1 MSQQENIAALTKAAQ
16 AINAGDFD
24 TLRQGYTANV
34 KEHDPAP
41 DQKPGPEGF
50 VEYFR
55 ALRGAFPDLKL
66 SAEHLVANGDEVALA
81 YTITGTHKGVFMGI
95 PPAGKQFHARGVLI
109 ARFENGKMAE
119 RWGSSDELGILKQL
133 GAAVVPASQV
143 NKSA

>member
-55 ALRGAFPDLKL
+55 GLRVAFPDLTL
-66 SAEHLVANGDEVALA
+66 SAEHAVANGDEVALA
-81 YTITGTHKGVFMGI
+81 YTMTGTHKGIFMRL
-95 PPAGKQFHARGVLI
+95 PPTGKQFRARGVLI
-109 ARFENGKMAE
+109 ARFESGKMAE

-133 GAAVVPASQV
+133 GGAVVPASQA
-143 NKSA
+143 NKAA